1 MPSSIQANH
10 EPETRMKK
18 WTGWDKVQA
27 CGRSALG
34 CSGCNLIFSPDSRG
48 FVTLRL
54 AVSLVI

>member
-10 EPETRMKK
+10 GPETRKK
-18 WTGWDKVQA
+18 RWIGKDNVQA
-27 CGRSALG
+27 CGRSAFG
-34 CSGCNLIFSPDSRG
+34 CSGRNLIFSPDSRG